1 MTDRPRLF
9 DDLAGVAG
17 GAISAIAGMK
27 EEINALVRSRVDEA
41 LGQLQVVRRE
51 EFEVVREL
59 AANARMAGEDADQ
72 RIAALE
78 KRVTDLEK
86 RTHAGPDTHTV
97 SGNTANGGCNN
108 QPYGWSGD
116 NGANPN

>member
-17 GAISAIAGMK
+17 GAISALTGMK
-27 EEINALVRSRVDEA
+27 EEINAIVRSRVDEA

-59 AANARMAGEDADQ
+59 AANARMAGEDAEQ

-78 KRVTDLEK
+78 KRVADLES
-86 RTHAGPDTHTV
+86 RPQH
-97 SGNTANGGCNN
+97 NTTGSSPSEPFFGE
-108 QPYGWSGD
+108 QSYGWSGD
-116 NGANPN
+116 NSANPN

>member
-17 GAISAIAGMK
+17 GAISALTGMK
-27 EEINALVRSRVDEA
+27 EEINAIVRSRVDEA

-59 AANARMAGEDADQ
+59 AANARMAGEDAEQ

-78 KRVTDLEK
+78 KRVADLES
-86 RTHAGPDTHTV
+86 RPQH
-97 SGNTANGGCNN
+97 NTAGSGHASEPSFGE
-108 QPYGWSGD
+108 QSYGWSGD
-116 NGANPN
+116 NSANPN